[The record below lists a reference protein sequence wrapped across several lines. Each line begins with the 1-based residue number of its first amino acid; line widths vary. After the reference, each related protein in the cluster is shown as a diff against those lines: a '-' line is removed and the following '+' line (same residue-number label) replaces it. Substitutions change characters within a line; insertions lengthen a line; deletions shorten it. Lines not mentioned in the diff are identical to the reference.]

1 MIPCRS
7 VRSSM
12 DGTSKGSASMNGL
25 RMILIVVSAAAAASV
40 PARAQ
45 VEVKSAWVRGT
56 VAAQKTTGAYME
68 ISSARGASLVGAEST
83 AAGAVE
89 VHEMSMDR
97 NVMRMRAVPKLD
109 LPAGKTVELKPGGYH
124 MMLIDLK
131 RPLKKGDSVP
141 LRLKIEHRDRT
152 VSTVEVKAEV
162 REVTAA
168 PMPAHKGTH

>member
-1 MIPCRS
+1 MIMIAVS
-7 VRSSM
+7 V
-12 DGTSKGSASMNGL
+12 T
-25 RMILIVVSAAAAASV
+25 AAAASV
-40 PARAQ
+40 PAWAQ

-68 ISSARGASLVGAEST
+68 ISSARDARLIGTEST

-89 VHEMSMDR
+89 VHEMSMDK

-131 RPLKKGDSVP
+131 RPLKKGDTVS
-141 LRLKIEHRDRT
+141 LRLKIENKDKT

-162 REVTAA
+162 RDATAA
-168 PMPAHKGTH
+168 PEHKGAH

>member
-1 MIPCRS
+1 
-7 VRSSM
+7 
-12 DGTSKGSASMNGL
+12 MNGL
-25 RMILIVVSAAAAASV
+25 RMILIAVSATAAAAASV
-40 PARAQ
+40 AAWAQ

-68 ISSARGASLVGAEST
+68 ITSAQGARLVGAEST
-83 AAGAVE
+83 AAGMVE
-89 VHEMSMDR
+89 VHEMSMDK

-109 LPAGKTVELKPGGYH
+109 LPAGKTVEIKPGGYH

-141 LRLKIEHRDRT
+141 LRLKIENKDKT

-162 REVTAA
+162 RDAMAA
-168 PMPAHKGTH
+168 PEHKGAH

>member
-1 MIPCRS
+1 
-7 VRSSM
+7 
-12 DGTSKGSASMNGL
+12 MNGL
-25 RMILIVVSAAAAASV
+25 RMILIAVSATAAAAV
-40 PARAQ
+40 PAWAQ

-89 VHEMSMDR
+89 VHEMSMDK

-141 LRLKIEHRDRT
+141 LRLKIENKDKT

-162 REVTAA
+162 REATAA
-168 PMPAHKGTH
+168 PEHKGAH

>member
-1 MIPCRS
+1 
-7 VRSSM
+7 
-12 DGTSKGSASMNGL
+12 MNRL
-25 RMILIVVSAAAAASV
+25 RMMLIAVCATAAAAGV
-40 PARAQ
+40 PAWAQ

-68 ISSARGASLVGAEST
+68 LKSAKDGSLVGVEST
-83 AAGAVE
+83 VAGMVE
-89 VHEMSMDR
+89 VHEMRMDGK
-97 NVMRMRAVPKLD
+97 VMRLRAVPKLA

-141 LRLKIEHRDRT
+141 LRLKIENRDKT

-162 REVTAA
+162 REATAA
-168 PMPAHKGTH
+168 PEHKGAH

>member
-1 MIPCRS
+1 
-7 VRSSM
+7 
-12 DGTSKGSASMNGL
+12 MNGL
-25 RMILIVVSAAAAASV
+25 RMILIAVSASAAAAASV
-40 PARAQ
+40 PAWAQ

-89 VHEMSMDR
+89 VHEMSMDK

-131 RPLKKGDSVP
+131 RPLKKGDSIQ
-141 LRLKIEHRDRT
+141 LRLKIENKDKT
-152 VSTVEVKAEV
+152 VSSVEVQAEV
-162 REVTAA
+162 RDAAAA
-168 PMPAHKGTH
+168 PGHKATR

>member
-1 MIPCRS
+1 
-7 VRSSM
+7 
-12 DGTSKGSASMNGL
+12 MNGL
-25 RMILIVVSAAAAASV
+25 RMILIALCASAAAVSA
-40 PARAQ
+40 PAWAQ

-89 VHEMSMDR
+89 VHEMSMDK
-97 NVMRMRAVPKLD
+97 NVMRMRAVPRLD
-109 LPAGKTVELKPGGYH
+109 LPAGKTVELKPGGFH

-131 RPLKKGDSVP
+131 KPLQKGDSVP
-141 LRLKIEHRDRT
+141 LRLKIENKDKT

-162 REVTAA
+162 RDVTAA
-168 PMPAHKGTH
+168 MPAQRRDH

>member
-1 MIPCRS
+1 MFVAAI
-7 VRSSM
+7 
-12 DGTSKGSASMNGL
+12 GSASVNGL
-25 RMILIVVSAAAAASV
+25 RTSLIVISAAAAAASV
-40 PARAQ
+40 PAWAQ

-89 VHEMSMDR
+89 VHEMSMDK

-109 LPAGKTVELKPGGYH
+109 LPAGKTVELKPGGHH

-141 LRLKIEHRDRT
+141 LRLKIENKDRT

-162 REVTAA
+162 REATAA
-168 PMPAHKGTH
+168 SMPEHKGAH